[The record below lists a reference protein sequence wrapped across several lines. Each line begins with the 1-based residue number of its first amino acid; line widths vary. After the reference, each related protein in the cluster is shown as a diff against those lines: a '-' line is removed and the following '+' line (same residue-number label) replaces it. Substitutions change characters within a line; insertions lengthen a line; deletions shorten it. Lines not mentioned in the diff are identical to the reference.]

1 MVRRPVPADLTVKEQ
16 AMGRS
21 TKRRSRKRW
30 VAGVVGAFVAMVAIG
45 ATQDTPPTPPTTS
58 TQPMRTVMAPSNTST
73 ATPTRT
79 ARKVRPPKPTIAKPK
94 VSAASLAAPTCDGN
108 YTGAC
113 LDPSASD
120 YDCDGGSGN
129 GPLYTG
135 RVTVVGSD
143 HFRLD
148 GDGDGLGCE

>member
-1 MVRRPVPADLTVKEQ
+1 
-16 AMGRS
+16 MGRS
-21 TKRRSRKRW
+21 TKRRSSTRW
-30 VAGVVGAFVAMVAIG
+30 AAGVVGVFAAMAAIG
-45 ATQDTPPTPPTTS
+45 ATQDTPPDRNATPTRS
-58 TQPMRTVMAPSNTST
+58 VMAPSR
-73 ATPTRT
+73 TRT
-79 ARKVRPPKPTIAKPK
+79 SAARTVPTRKVRPPKPAITKPQ
-94 VSAASLAAPTCDGN
+94 VRGASLAAPTCDAN

-120 YDCDGGSGN
+120 YDCAGGSGN
-129 GPLYTG
+129 GPQYTG